1 MGEEKGVGCSAGV
14 EAGVYVPK
22 SVSLCFD
29 VNIELKFEGGKYFV
43 VM

>member
-22 SVSLCFD
+22 SVALSFMSILNPNWRKGSSL
-29 VNIELKFEGGKYFV
+29 L
-43 VM
+43 